1 MRASSPPGAA
11 GDAAAS
17 EVLRELVRRGLAEAE
32 VLTKRGRSRRLA
44 LELGSETST
53 FSQERAWAVRASSR
67 RASFFAAGAGELPAG
82 EGTAPGSPGGAWPE
96 ATGRPFRLPDP
107 EAVPPWTQP
116 SDVEAPLIGESEGL
130 RLIASLGSELAAELP
145 GARLLHA
152 ALEDGSSES
161 ELASSRGLR
170 VAFRRR
176 LATLRVEAAG
186 PGHPGAGA
194 ALYLAAREARR
205 FHPKALARRLADR
218 LSVAAE
224 GTPPRQGSAASGKR
238 GSGAHGGEILLAPD
252 VAAALL
258 AALLP
263 LLVGPAVVA
272 RISTL
277 RDRRGRIGSERLT
290 IVDNGRLPGGALE
303 CPVDGEGMPC
313 RETVLVEEG
322 VFRQPLLAWWQVDGT
337 APGAGSGCCRRAS
350 WRDLP
355 APGPTHLY
363 VRPDPKLS
371 VAALLADVRSGH
383 YLIDVTGPARLDAEG
398 DRFELPVCGFAV
410 EAGRATAPIAGAR
423 LCGTATTLFKGIA
436 ATARDLSFLPLD
448 GMLGSPTLLV
458 TGLEL
463 RAGP

>member
-1 MRASSPPGAA
+1 MSSSGA
-11 GDAAAS
+11 GDAEVA
-17 EVLRELVRRGLAEAE
+17 EVLRELVRRGLGEAE
-32 VLTKRGRSRRLA
+32 VLTKRGRSRRLT
-44 LELGSETST
+44 LELGSESSS

-67 RASFFAAGAGELPAG
+67 RSSFFVAGAGELPVGEAG
-82 EGTAPGSPGGAWPE
+82 APGAPGGTWPE
-96 ATGRPFRLPDP
+96 ATGRPFRLPEP

-116 SDVEAPLIGESEGL
+116 SDIEAPLIGESEGL
-130 RLIASLGSELAAELP
+130 RLLASLGDELAAELP
-145 GARLLHA
+145 GARLLLA

-170 VAFRRR
+170 AAFRRR

-186 PGHPGAGA
+186 PGHPGTGA
-194 ALYLAAREARR
+194 ALYLAAREAHR

-218 LSVAAE
+218 LSVAAN
-224 GTPPRQGSAASGKR
+224 GAPPGQLDAAGGAVAADPR
-238 GSGAHGGEILLAPD
+238 GELLLAPP
-252 VAAALL
+252 VALALL
-258 AALLP
+258 AGLLP
-263 LLVGPAVVA
+263 LLVGPGAVA
-272 RISTL
+272 RVSAL

-322 VFRQPLLAWWQVDGT
+322 VFRQPLLAWWQVDGA
-337 APGAGSGCCRRAS
+337 APGAASGCCRRAS

-363 VRPDPKLS
+363 LRPDPRLS
-371 VAALLADVRSGH
+371 VAALLADVARGH
-383 YLIDVTGPARLDAEG
+383 YLIDATGPARFDAAGE
-398 DRFELPVCGFAV
+398 RFELPVCGFAV
-410 EAGRATAPIAGAR
+410 EAGRATAPVAGAW
-423 LCGTATTLFKGIA
+423 LCGTASALFKGIA

-463 RAGP
+463 RPAS